1 MTGVTQRLIIVIL
14 TWLSCFY
21 LPAALAQAASAAPP
35 AAAPA
40 APPRGALYQVSDGRH
55 TLLLF
60 GTIHV
65 GAADFYPLEPGLT
78 QALAEAPVLALELDP
93 GNVGALQT
101 AVRRHGLYPDG
112 QRFQD
117 QIDPTLAKRTLAA
130 LQRYQMPLASIQ
142 AMRPWMLAMAL
153 TVQAYE
159 QHGYRSALA
168 VDSYLADTV
177 RRHGALVVEL
187 ESAERQMGIFSR
199 LDAAQ
204 QALFLKDSLD
214 ELDDDD
220 LTRKL
225 DRLVDAWR
233 HADSAGF
240 ATALKELQDDDS
252 FSNRF
257 TREALLEQRNPGLA
271 DGIASLL
278 KGSDKAIAA
287 VGILHLVGPEGVPAQ
302 LARKGLKVRQLY

>member
-1 MTGVTQRLIIVIL
+1 M
-14 TWLSCFY
+14 
-21 LPAALAQAASAAPP
+21 PEALAQVPSAPTP
-35 AAAPA
+35 AGPHA
-40 APPRGALYQVSDGRH
+40 APPRGALYQISDGHH

-65 GAADFYPLEPGLT
+65 GAADFYPLEPRLA

-93 GNVGALQT
+93 GNAVALQA
-101 AVRRHGLYPDG
+101 AVRRHALYPDG

-117 QIDPTLAKRTLAA
+117 QLDPALTQRTLAA
-130 LQRYQMPLASIQ
+130 LQRYQLPLAPMQ

-159 QHGYRSALA
+159 QHGYHAELA
-168 VDSYLADTV
+168 VDSYLANAV
-177 RRHGALVVEL
+177 RQHGGQVMEL

-199 LDAAQ
+199 LNGAQ
-204 QALFLKDSLD
+204 QAQFLKDSLD
-214 ELDDDD
+214 ELEDDD

-225 DRLVDAWR
+225 DELVGAWR

-240 ATALKELQDDDS
+240 AAALKELRDDDS

-257 TREALLEQRNPGLA
+257 TLQALLEERNPGLA

-278 KGSDKAIAA
+278 RKNDQAIAA
-287 VGILHLVGPEGVPAQ
+287 IGILHLIGPDGVPAL
-302 LARKGLKVRQLY
+302 LARKGLQVRQLY